1 MHTRRRLQVTAGAMA
16 GPIAVLSLLISGCGA
31 PPTPLSELNASYERA
46 LADSASLAVTL
57 DSESGQRAFG
67 NLQRYFDGMTAE
79 SVREQTATVYAPT
92 GYLNDTLV
100 GIQGVNTIEAYF
112 RNTAE
117 KAELL
122 KVEFLDRAPLGIDW
136 YARWRM
142 TVAVDGLNGGE
153 PVITYGVSQFRFDA
167 DGRVLLH
174 KDFWDS
180 GTGLYEQLPVLGPI
194 VGRVRAAVE
203 SGGGQ
208 LEP

>member
-1 MHTRRRLQVTAGAMA
+1 MRRRLEVTAGVMA
-16 GPIAVLSLLISGCGA
+16 SPIAMLSLLVSGCGA
-31 PPTPLSELNASYERA
+31 PPTPLAELNASYERA
-46 LADSASLAVTL
+46 LASSAPLAVTL

-67 NLQRYFDGMTAE
+67 NLQRYFAGMTPE

-100 GIQGVNTIEAYF
+100 GIQGVSTIEAYF

-117 KAELL
+117 KANLL
-122 KVEFLDRAPLGIDW
+122 KVEFLDRGAVGIDW

-153 PVITYGVSQFRFDA
+153 PVVTYGVTQLRFDA

-180 GTGLYEQLPVLGPI
+180 GTGLYEQVPVLGTI
-194 VGRVRAAVE
+194 VGRVRAAVQSGAGE
-203 SGGGQ
+203 SSR
-208 LEP
+208 